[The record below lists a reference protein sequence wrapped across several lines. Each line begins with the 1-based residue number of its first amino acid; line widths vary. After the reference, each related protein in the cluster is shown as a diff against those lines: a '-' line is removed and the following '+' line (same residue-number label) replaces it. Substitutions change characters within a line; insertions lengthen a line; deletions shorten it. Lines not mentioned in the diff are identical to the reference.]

1 MKERPEWPEF
11 TVQEHGKCELCG
23 EEDVDLC
30 CIPDYMWVCQDC
42 FDNDFTM
49 CDVCGQLW
57 VDGAI
62 EFTYLDDGR
71 CVCEYCMEDLDEEDD
86 AEDE

>member
-11 TVQEHGKCELCG
+11 TVWGHGKCEACG
-23 EEDVDLC
+23 AEDVDLH
-30 CIPDYMWVCQDC
+30 CIPEDYLVCKDC

-49 CDVCGQLW
+49 CDVCGELW
-57 VDGAI
+57 RDDVM

-71 CVCEYCMEDLDEEDD
+71 CVCEYCMEDLDEEDN
-86 AEDE
+86 EDEE